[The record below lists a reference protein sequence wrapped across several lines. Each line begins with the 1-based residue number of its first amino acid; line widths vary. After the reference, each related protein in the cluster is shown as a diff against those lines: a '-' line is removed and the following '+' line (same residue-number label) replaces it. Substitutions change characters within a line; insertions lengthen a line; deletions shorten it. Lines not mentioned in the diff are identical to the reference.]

1 MTAGALLLDRSPQPA
16 RQVSSSLLGFWGS
29 APAVQDHGVKGG
41 GVGQE
46 AESRPSKQLPLWVAR
61 DLPMAQKS

>member
-1 MTAGALLLDRSPQPA
+1 MTAGALLLDRSSQPA